1 MTRHTQPIV
10 ERLFRPMERST
21 RQRSSIRTVMEEAG
35 RPLLPAEILGAAQR
49 EVPAIGLA
57 TVYRNIKQLMEA
69 GEVQAV
75 DLPGEATRYELS
87 GRAHHH
93 HFRCMSC
100 NRVFNVPGCPGD
112 MQRIAPKGFVVER
125 HEMTLYGVCS
135 DCHQNVQ

>member
-1 MTRHTQPIV
+1 
-10 ERLFRPMERST
+10 MERST

-49 EVPAIGLA
+49 EVPAIGL
-57 TVYRNIKQLMEA
+57 A

-112 MQRIAPKGFVVER
+112 MQRIAPEGFVVER

>member
-93 HFRCMSC
+93 HFPLHELQP
-100 NRVFNVPGCPGD
+100 RV
-112 MQRIAPKGFVVER
+112 QRARLSGRHAAHRPRRLCGGAP
-125 HEMTLYGVCS
+125 
-135 DCHQNVQ
+135 

>member
-93 HFRCMSC
+93 HFRSEEHTSELQSRQYLVCRLLLEKKK
-100 NRVFNVPGCPGD
+100 N
-112 MQRIAPKGFVVER
+112 
-125 HEMTLYGVCS
+125 LYR
-135 DCHQNVQ
+135 

>member
-1 MTRHTQPIV
+1 
-10 ERLFRPMERST
+10 
-21 RQRSSIRTVMEEAG
+21 
-35 RPLLPAEILGAAQR
+35 
-49 EVPAIGLA
+49 VPAIGLA

-100 NRVFNVPGCPGD
+100 NREFNVPGCLGD
-112 MQRIAPKGFVVER
+112 MQRIVPEGFVVER
-125 HEMTLYGVCS
+125 HEMTMYGICS